1 MSSRAIVLLA
11 AALACGPRLTT
22 EQEVEQ
28 RRAQYNA
35 TLQSLTVKQDP
46 VIGEPAAQTTAAEV
60 PSATRVRTDAILDI
74 AVTTTAGQDAEPLP
88 GVTID
93 IEHFDAARRS
103 KDRSTFWVDTS
114 QLAGKESA
122 RITHVLENVAWET
135 GDTYA
140 VSVRSPIPEAERAD
154 YREFGVSAR

>member
-1 MSSRAIVLLA
+1 MSRRAIVLLA
-11 AALACGPRLTT
+11 TALACGPGLTT

-28 RRAQYNA
+28 RRTQYQA
-35 TLQSLTVKQDP
+35 SLQSLTVKQDP
-46 VIGEPAAQTTAAEV
+46 VIGEPAAQTAAAEV
-60 PSATRVRTDAILDI
+60 PAAPRVRTDAILDI
-74 AVTTTAGQDAEPLP
+74 AVTITSQDGEPLP

-93 IEHFDAARRS
+93 IEHFDAARRP
-103 KDRSTFWVDTS
+103 KGRTTFWVDAS
-114 QLAGKESA
+114 QLAGTESA

-140 VSVRSPIPEAERAD
+140 VSVRSPIPPAERAD